1 MPEFTMRISRL
12 SKRIEVVLVSEYEAL
27 QSLDLSDQFGEI
39 ALATLYW
46 PLQPIQD
53 EAQLATGPAET
64 LEGIFNSLAEQ
75 GLKSITNIEFELLGF
90 ESGRAFTL
98 DEKEVLLDHL
108 EALKEVV
115 QYISELLDSYV
126 DHGNLRNEIEHKRVT
141 EDHLS
146 SVTHPFD
153 GPPVSRQMPQHVP
166 EQSRNSSCTADVS
179 SLHSH
184 EDESI
189 KKLIRSS
196 SGLHTQVEVLPG
208 HREIMDTYEDSDV
221 LDGDMLYE
229 SEIDVATAGV
239 SVHASPKSAKASREP
254 VAAKYITR
262 FIIAVDF
269 GTTFTGV
276 AFTLTHSNHVELRE
290 IEVMQE
296 WTSIMS
302 NDPKVPSVYA
312 YPGPKQIQAQW
323 GADIS
328 NDATTMVNMKLEL
341 HLQDKKAEL
350 DSTLS
355 VLQGT
360 GNLSFNTLRNPT
372 YPAKTPTQVIT
383 DYLTEIRRCVCK
395 TTKPNYLKV
404 SETPLDL
411 VITIPVDWSYEATNA
426 TFQALRA
433 AGFTRA
439 YFPTLEDMILV
450 SEPEAASYFT
460 VRDLNSRDAA
470 LLSVGDCFV
479 LCDAGGGT
487 VDVVAF
493 QIKKGGQ
500 QCELKKI
507 TDAKSL
513 ACGSVYID
521 AAFKM
526 WLRDILG
533 ADHYSKLDP
542 ANRGQPIK
550 PHSIETC
557 AMRELI
563 KRFEV
568 QKTRFSTNTY
578 DVKIDLPAPLDRL
591 DIPDRVN
598 EGELTIYKDEM
609 RVLFRYCMDS
619 ILDLIEEQMHQL
631 EIKQNRRPK
640 SVLLVGGFGASPY
653 LQELLKDSLK
663 MRKIKMHRPDHDS
676 SWTAVV
682 QGAEK
687 HHHLL
692 MMHAIRD
699 SYGIVHSN
707 DRFDWLVRKGDLML
721 SHVVQ
726 AACSKDFWIP
736 TTDIKDHKLLMTL
749 YRYSGDEDTIPD
761 RISTGRHEVVK
772 AVTVSCGLPRFKTR
786 GYVGPFKVGFKL
798 GDGSLVCTVFLN
810 SKEIG
815 QETIACKTSRGA

>member
-1 MPEFTMRISRL
+1 M
-12 SKRIEVVLVSEYEAL
+12 
-27 QSLDLSDQFGEI
+27 
-39 ALATLYW
+39 
-46 PLQPIQD
+46 
-53 EAQLATGPAET
+53 
-64 LEGIFNSLAEQ
+64 N
-75 GLKSITNIEFELLGF
+75 
-90 ESGRAFTL
+90 
-98 DEKEVLLDHL
+98 
-108 EALKEVV
+108 
-115 QYISELLDSYV
+115 
-126 DHGNLRNEIEHKRVT
+126 
-141 EDHLS
+141 
-146 SVTHPFD
+146 
-153 GPPVSRQMPQHVP
+153 
-166 EQSRNSSCTADVS
+166 
-179 SLHSH
+179 
-184 EDESI
+184 
-189 KKLIRSS
+189 
-196 SGLHTQVEVLPG
+196 
-208 HREIMDTYEDSDV
+208 TYNDSDV
-221 LDGDMLYE
+221 LDDDMLDE
-229 SEIDVATAGV
+229 SETDVATAGV
-239 SVHASPKSAKASREP
+239 TVHASPKSSKVSREP
-254 VAAKYITR
+254 VAAKDYPR
-262 FIIAVDF
+262 FIVAVDF

-276 AFTLTHSNHVELRE
+276 AFAKAQSKHVVLRE

-296 WTSIMS
+296 WTSTMS
-302 NDPKVPSVYA
+302 NDQKVPSVYA
-312 YPGPKQIQAQW
+312 YPGPKQSQAQW

-395 TTKPNYLKV
+395 TTKPDYLKV
-404 SETPLDL
+404 SKTPLDL

-439 YFPTLEDMILV
+439 YFPTLEDRILV

-460 VRDLNSRDAA
+460 VRDVHSRDADF
-470 LLSVGDCFV
+470 LSVGDCFV

-500 QCELKKI
+500 QCELKKV
-507 TDAKSL
+507 TDARSL

-526 WLRDILG
+526 WLRDVLG
-533 ADHYSKLDP
+533 TDHYSKLDP

-550 PHSIETC
+550 PHSIETR

-563 KRFEV
+563 KKFEV
-568 QKTRFSTNTY
+568 QKTRFSTNTH
-578 DVKIDLPAPLDRL
+578 DVKIVLPAPLDRL

-598 EGELTIYKDEM
+598 EGELTIYKYDLLHMTTCSNSYLARRDEM
-609 RVLFRYCMDS
+609 RGLFMYCMDS
-619 ILDLIEEQMHQL
+619 ILDLIEDQIHQL
-631 EIKQNRRPK
+631 EIKQERYPK

-653 LQELLKDSLK
+653 LQELLKSSLK

-682 QGAEK
+682 QGAVIYGIEK
-687 HHHLL
+687 ERHHRPL

-699 SYGIVHSN
+699 SYGILPSN

-736 TTDIKDHKLLMTL
+736 AADIKNHKLLMTL

-761 RISTGRHEVVK
+761 RISTGRHEVVE
-772 AVTVSCGLPRFKTR
+772 AVTVTCSLSRFTAR

-815 QETIACKTSRGA
+815 QATISCRTSPGA